1 MERDTNIISLLI
13 KDIQYL
19 SKFFFR
25 VPVCRLLILVF
36 EALLLLKSLVGLLH

>member
-19 SKFFFR
+19 SIFFFR
-25 VPVCRLLILVF
+25 VLVRRLLILVF
-36 EALLLLKSLVGLLH
+36 KALLLLKRLVGLLH

>member
-19 SKFFFR
+19 SIFFFGVLIR
-25 VPVCRLLILVF
+25 RLLILVF
-36 EALLLLKSLVGLLH
+36 EALLLLESLVGLLH